1 VQEVEKIVEVK
12 VEQVRIEVVEEKHEV
27 PIIEKRV
34 EIHKDEIPYIEQ
46 RVNEIRTVEEKI
58 VHTQSWRE

>member
-1 VQEVEKIVEVK
+1 MQEVEKIVEVK